1 MCLEELGSKC
11 PNISSQNIWP
21 FRELLFINACILA
34 YTRLQSVDSVLKCM
48 FWCCDEGGQ
57 NVCLSQFLWSNLWFD
72 VGLENRLLSNLI
84 YFFVPSLF
92 LRAVRSGLIAL
103 TGQPMRKTFLCRC
116 TMSAVFMWASGG
128 HTVN

>member
-11 PNISSQNIWP
+11 PNISPQNIWP

-34 YTRLQSVDSVLKCM
+34 YKGLQSVDSVLKCM
-48 FWCCDEGGQ
+48 FSCCDEGGQ

-116 TMSAVFMWASGG
+116 TMSAVFM
-128 HTVN
+128 